1 MNFKNI
7 LFSAAL
13 AAGAMSLASCSLE
26 EENPGGFT
34 MENMAANSV
43 ESYQTLLNQCY
54 FGMERFLYG
63 TDGFMELTEGD
74 TDLWTYQGNQ
84 NTSYT
89 QYFGSSQVQHLTP
102 PIQMVSGTLSMMV
115 LAVAIWLS
123 VWQIKPLLKL
133 RLKEMSKLQKLDSC
147 VLSIISML

>member
-1 MNFKNI
+1 MKKMNFKNI

-54 FGMERFLYG
+54 FGRLC
-63 TDGFMELTEGD
+63 
-74 TDLWTYQGNQ
+74 
-84 NTSYT
+84 
-89 QYFGSSQVQHLTP
+89 SSCVIAF
-102 PIQMVSGTLSMMV
+102 IQ
-115 LAVAIWLS
+115 
-123 VWQIKPLLKL
+123 PFH
-133 RLKEMSKLQKLDSC
+133 SKLQVRNDNFL
-147 VLSIISML
+147 INR

>member
-1 MNFKNI
+1 MIQTSGLTKEIRI
-7 LFSAAL
+7 LPILSI
-13 AAGAMSLASCSLE
+13 
-26 EENPGGFT
+26 
-34 MENMAANSV
+34 
-43 ESYQTLLNQCY
+43 
-54 FGMERFLYG
+54 
-63 TDGFMELTEGD
+63 
-74 TDLWTYQGNQ
+74 
-84 NTSYT
+84 
-89 QYFGSSQVQHLTP
+89 FGSSQVQHLTP

>member
-43 ESYQTLLNQCY
+43 ESYQTLLNQ
-54 FGMERFLYG
+54 
-63 TDGFMELTEGD
+63 
-74 TDLWTYQGNQ
+74 
-84 NTSYT
+84 
-89 QYFGSSQVQHLTP
+89 
-102 PIQMVSGTLSMMV
+102 
-115 LAVAIWLS
+115 
-123 VWQIKPLLKL
+123 
-133 RLKEMSKLQKLDSC
+133 
-147 VLSIISML
+147 

>member
-43 ESYQTLLNQCY
+43 ESYQTLLNQC
-54 FGMERFLYG
+54 FF
-63 TDGFMELTEGD
+63 F
-74 TDLWTYQGNQ
+74 N
-84 NTSYT
+84 
-89 QYFGSSQVQHLTP
+89 
-102 PIQMVSGTLSMMV
+102 
-115 LAVAIWLS
+115 
-123 VWQIKPLLKL
+123 
-133 RLKEMSKLQKLDSC
+133 
-147 VLSIISML
+147 

>member
-1 MNFKNI
+1 MKKMNFKNI

-54 FGMERFLYG
+54 LVWNVSCMVR
-63 TDGFMELTEGD
+63 
-74 TDLWTYQGNQ
+74 
-84 NTSYT
+84 
-89 QYFGSSQVQHLTP
+89 
-102 PIQMVSGTLSMMV
+102 MVS
-115 LAVAIWLS
+115 WN
-123 VWQIKPLLKL
+123 
-133 RLKEMSKLQKLDSC
+133 
-147 VLSIISML
+147 